1 MRKFSL
7 AKALSL
13 VVVCVMLLGALA
25 LTVFATEDEK
35 VDIVAANVYYG
46 DVYQI
51 MYAVDAPDGA
61 TLKATDSK
69 GNEIKVVPFA
79 EKPTD
84 VVGGVECKIYI
95 LETGVAAQAIDE
107 VITLTVEY
115 GNKKSVKNYSI
126 LQYIYERSQV
136 VDGAELEM
144 LQALLDYA
152 IKADVFLDKTPV
164 ENSFAA
170 YTYVKVT
177 GATVNGIN
185 PTGMY
190 LKGAAPFANLDAI
203 EYDATKYELAI
214 TVNEEVKTLDELK
227 ALTVADTAINVV
239 VTVTDKA
246 HEHSYEAVVTAPTC
260 IDDGYTTYTCAGCG
274 DTYTEA
280 GDPATGV
287 HVDNDGDNVCD
298 TEGCEEDLTP
308 ATVNTI
314 ADVLNAADG
323 TPAVINGT
331 VTAIDAGWNATS
343 NYMSVII
350 TDDAGNTILCYKIKT
365 ELKKGDIVTV
375 TGEVGSYNEAKQI
388 VNATA
393 VVNDHDTSYD
403 VVIPEV
409 TIAEALEL
417 IDGTDVIVIGTVIR
431 VDGAW
436 NSTYGNMNVTIK
448 DESGKELYLYR
459 LATKVELNDIIKVT
473 GTMATYSGS
482 RQVGEGSTAEIIGTH
497 ECTDYTEAT
506 CLAPAM
512 CIICGEIT
520 GELAE
525 HDYVEGVCSV
535 CGHEE
540 GAAEAQKFTAS
551 QTMEDLIAANGW
563 TSSTTKQSFN
573 LDDNVSVKVN
583 GGSNTGKA
591 YEGTHIRIYATDS
604 PAGTLT
610 ISVGEGYELVSV
622 KVTTV
627 TGTYAFL
634 YVSGT
639 TTDICNETVSV
650 SGSSVLLQSV
660 KNGSNGK
667 QVRVLAIE
675 VVYQEIV

>member
-260 IDDGYTTYTCAGCG
+260 IADGYTTYTCAGCG

-280 GDPATGV
+280 GDPATGHADENGDYKCDV
-287 HVDNDGDNVCD
+287 CSAKVLPEDG
-298 TEGCEEDLTP
+298 TTL
-308 ATVNTI
+308 TI
-314 ADVLNAADG
+314 AQ
-323 TPAVINGT
+323 
-331 VTAIDAGWNATS
+331 AIAMGKLFTKDNYTS
-343 NYMSVII
+343 QKYYITGII
-350 TDDAGNTILCYKIKT
+350 TEVQNT
-365 ELKKGDIVTV
+365 
-375 TGEVGSYNEAKQI
+375 
-388 VNATA
+388 
-393 VVNDHDTSYD
+393 
-403 VVIPEV
+403 
-409 TIAEALEL
+409 
-417 IDGTDVIVIGTVIR
+417 
-431 VDGAW
+431 
-436 NSTYGNMNVTIK
+436 TYGNM
-448 DESGKELYLYR
+448 
-459 LATKVELNDIIKVT
+459 IISD
-473 GTMATYSGS
+473 G
-482 RQVGEGSTAEIIGTH
+482 I
-497 ECTDYTEAT
+497 
-506 CLAPAM
+506 
-512 CIICGEIT
+512 
-520 GELAE
+520 
-525 HDYVEGVCSV
+525 
-535 CGHEE
+535 
-540 GAAEAQKFTAS
+540 
-551 QTMEDLIAANGW
+551 
-563 TSSTTKQSFN
+563 
-573 LDDNVSVKVN
+573 
-583 GGSNTGKA
+583 
-591 YEGTHIRIYATDS
+591 
-604 PAGTLT
+604 
-610 ISVGEGYELVSV
+610 
-622 KVTTV
+622 
-627 TGTYAFL
+627 
-634 YVSGT
+634 
-639 TTDICNETVSV
+639 
-650 SGSSVLLQSV
+650 
-660 KNGSNGK
+660 
-667 QVRVLAIE
+667 
-675 VVYQEIV
+675 